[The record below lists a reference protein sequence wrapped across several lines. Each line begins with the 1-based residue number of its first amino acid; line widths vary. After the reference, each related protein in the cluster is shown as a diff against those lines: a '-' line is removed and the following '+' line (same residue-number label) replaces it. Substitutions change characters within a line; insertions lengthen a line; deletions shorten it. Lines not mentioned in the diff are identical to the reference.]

1 MPQLL
6 DLAPE
11 LAHRRQHGLFDDF
24 HWNLNPHL
32 WTAELPDGGSATV
45 ADAAGGVLSLVPSDA
60 TVADNDEAY
69 LRTTHEL
76 FRFAAD
82 KPLRFECRL
91 RFTEANV
98 DDANVLVGLMDAV
111 SAGALQ
117 DNGNGPRA
125 SYSGAVFFKVDG
137 SQVWQCET
145 SVGASQTT
153 SVTSASSVMAP
164 GVWQTLRIEF
174 RPYGSQAEAAF
185 LVDGLLVARHS
196 LTFAGA
202 TEMQVVLGVK
212 NGSANNEELQVDYVA
227 CHQLR

>member
-1 MPQLL
+1 MPKLL

-98 DDANVLVGLMDAV
+98 DDANVLAGLMDAV

-117 DNGNGPRA
+117 DNGGGPRA

-153 SVTSASSVMAP
+153 SVTSALSVMAP

-174 RPYGSQAEAAF
+174 RPNGGQAEAAF

-196 LTFAGA
+196 LAFAGA

>member
-1 MPQLL
+1 MPKLL

-32 WTAELPDGGSATV
+32 WTAELPDGGSA
-45 ADAAGGVLSLVPSDA
+45 AAGDAAGGVLSLVPSDA

-69 LRTTHEL
+69 LRTTHEV

-98 DDANVLVGLMDAV
+98 DDANVLAGLMDAV

-117 DNGNGPRA
+117 DNGGGPRA

-137 SQVWQCET
+137 SQLWQCET
-145 SVGASQTT
+145 SVGASKTT
-153 SVTSASSVMAP
+153 SVTAASSVMAAST
-164 GVWQTLRIEF
+164 WQTLRIEF
-174 RPYGSQAEAAF
+174 RPNGSDGETAF
-185 LVDGLLVARHS
+185 LIDGLLVARHNFS
-196 LTFAGA
+196 FSTA

-212 NGSANNEELQVDYVA
+212 NGSANNETLLVDYVA